1 MHEYGKQVPE
11 LEELAA
17 TPTLETMSTPEVITS
32 APEEMQPEERRPTPM
47 VEPSETTETRP
58 SPIRPESPARP
69 EETRPRALKR
79 TRLGVS

>member
-1 MHEYGKQVPE
+1 MHEHGKQPPE

-17 TPTLETMSTPEVITS
+17 TPTLETISTPIVITL
-32 APEEMQPEERRPTPM
+32 PPQEMQSEERRPTPM
-47 VEPSETTETRP
+47 VEPSETTEARP

-69 EETRPRALKR
+69 EETPRALKR